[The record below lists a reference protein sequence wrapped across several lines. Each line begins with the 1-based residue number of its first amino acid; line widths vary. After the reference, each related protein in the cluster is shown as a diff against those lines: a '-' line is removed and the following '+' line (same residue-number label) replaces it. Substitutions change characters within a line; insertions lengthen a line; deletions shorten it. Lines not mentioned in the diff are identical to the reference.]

1 MSALDTASRLLWE
14 WLSCASD
21 SYRHRQCELQQ
32 SEERFL
38 ASSTPPGITQSLL
51 SKPSSFRCVRVY
63 FHLEAVGDSQI
74 GGGKSDVVEELTP

>member
-1 MSALDTASRLLWE
+1 RALPIHTVVGNASFN
-14 WLSCASD
+14 
-21 SYRHRQCELQQ
+21 Q

-38 ASSTPPGITQSLL
+38 ASSTPLGITESLL
-51 SKPSSFRCVRVY
+51 SKPSSYRCVRVY